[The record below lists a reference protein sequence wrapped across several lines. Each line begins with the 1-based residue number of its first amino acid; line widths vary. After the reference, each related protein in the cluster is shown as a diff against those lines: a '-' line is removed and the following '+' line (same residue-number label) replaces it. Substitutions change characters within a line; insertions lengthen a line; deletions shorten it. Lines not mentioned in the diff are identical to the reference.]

1 MNEAK
6 IDLSE
11 MITEM
16 RNPSTMELDTMS
28 SLEIVSEMNRED
40 ALIPQPSLL
49 SVSTVCSVV
58 SPASASLRSSSHGTG
73 FLSSAWTAPSQDR

>member
-6 IDLSE
+6 VDLSE

-40 ALIPQPSLL
+40 ALIPQAIRPPLPVMKAVPS
-49 SVSTVCSVV
+49 
-58 SPASASLRSSSHGTG
+58 PQSACAL
-73 FLSSAWTAPSQDR
+73 

>member
-11 MITEM
+11 MITET

-40 ALIPQPSLL
+40 ALIAQAIRHPLP
-49 SVSTVCSVV
+49 VMK
-58 SPASASLRSSSHGTG
+58 A
-73 FLSSAWTAPSQDR
+73 APSPQSACAL